1 MFSLVRRWL
10 SKVYDAKDA
19 KKNEVYEGIN
29 GALWG
34 QFGGKKK
41 RHSLMFG
48 MP

>member
-10 SKVYDAKDA
+10 SEDYDAKDGI
-19 KKNEVYEGIN
+19 KSEVYKGIN
-29 GALWG
+29 GGLWG

-41 RHSLMFG
+41 RHSLVFG

>member
-10 SKVYDAKDA
+10 SEVSSAKDGI
-19 KKNEVYEGIN
+19 KSEVYKGIN

-41 RHSLMFG
+41 RHSFVFG